1 MVSTKK
7 NLLKGTITPALI
19 IISGA
24 FLIVIYGLLFV
35 LSIQL
40 EFSNRQIGQEAA
52 LHIAEA
58 GVNYYRWHLA
68 HDPDDFTDATGQPGP
83 YEHDYSDPQGQPVG
97 KYSLEVIPPSSG
109 SSIVTIRST
118 GWTYQFPKIKRVVT
132 VQYGLPSF
140 SRYSFLSNASSWY
153 GAGITVNGL
162 VHSNNGIRMDG
173 TNTSLVSSAQET
185 YMYGS
190 ETGCGPGYPAPNNHP
205 QQKPG
210 VWGAGGDQGLW
221 QFPPTYPI
229 TTVDF
234 DTISFDL
241 DDMRDSAIAEG
252 LHLDDSTPAG
262 YHIIF
267 ADNGTFD
274 LRRVTNVS
282 SIKGFSAPGEG
293 LGQEGAGGCRNLYQV
308 ITGEIN
314 LGTYSVADNPIIFAE
329 DDVWVEGTVKG
340 RVTVVSASFPTQSSQ
355 RDIWVR
361 NNLTYTAYD
370 GSDVLGL
377 VSQDNIFFVRDVP
390 NNFQVDAVLMAQK
403 GKIIRHRY
411 TDNQCR
417 YADNHDNPIIGS
429 VKNNLTIN
437 GALINYYKSYWNHS
451 YGGTLISG
459 FTSRTVNYDTNLLYS
474 PPPYFPTSGEYE
486 FISWREE

>member
-1 MVSTKK
+1 MKK
-7 NLLKGTITPALI
+7 MIKGTITPALI

-40 EFSNRQIGQEAA
+40 EFSNRQIGQESA

-68 HDPDDFTDATGQPGP
+68 HDPDDFTDATGAPGP
-83 YEHDYSDPQGQPVG
+83 YEHEYVDPQGNAVG
-97 KYSLEVIPPSSG
+97 KYSLEVIPPTSG
-109 SSIVTIRST
+109 SSLVTIRST
-118 GWTYQFPKIKRVVT
+118 GWTYQFPKIKRIVT

-153 GAGITVNGL
+153 GPGITVNGL

-185 YMYGS
+185 YMCGS
-190 ETGCGPGYPAPNNHP
+190 ETGCSPP
-205 QQKPG
+205 QQRPG

-221 QFPPTYPI
+221 QYPPTYPI
-229 TTVDF
+229 TTIDF
-234 DTISFDL
+234 DTISL
-241 DDMRDSAIAEG
+241 NLQNMRDSAIAEG
-252 LHLDDSTPAG
+252 LHLDDTAPAG
-262 YHIIF
+262 YHIVF
-267 ADNGTFD
+267 ASNGTFSVS
-274 LRRVTNVS
+274 RVNTTS
-282 SIKGFSAPGEG
+282 FIRGYSPPGEG
-293 LGQEGAGGCRNLYQV
+293 LGQEGVGGCRNLNQV
-308 ITGEIN
+308 ITGETP
-314 LGTYSVADNPIIFAE
+314 LGNYSVSDNPIIFAE
-329 DDVWVEGTVKG
+329 DNLWIEGTVRG
-340 RVTVVSASFPTQSSQ
+340 RITVVAASFPTQSSQ
-355 RDIWVR
+355 RDIWIR
-361 NNLTYTAYD
+361 GNITYTAYD

-377 VSQDNIFFVRDVP
+377 VSQDNIFFMRDIP

-411 TDNQCR
+411 TNNSCSTG
-417 YADNHDNPIIGS
+417 IIGS
-429 VKNNLTIN
+429 VKNSLTIN
-437 GALINYYKSYWNHS
+437 GALINYYKSYWNFTS
-451 YGGTLISG
+451 GGILISG
-459 FTSRTVNYDTNLLYS
+459 FTTRTVNYDTNLLYA